1 MGRCCGHL
9 LVGRLWGILL
19 TAVVA
24 FLMPSMA
31 LAQTFTV
38 QSVPDP
44 YTAIYTD
51 GSGRTITVRGEP
63 QNTSCFAFDATGV
76 ADVFARSS
84 IAACDRSIEI
94 QFETSGFLFDS
105 VVYPD
110 IDDIDGTAP
119 RDSFAATVPGTWT
132 SPTIEIYSF
141 ASPPVFAD
149 QASRLTSSGA
159 VGSFLANDAGDN
171 PTNETATFSLATP
184 ISSFSIL
191 YDDVQGGRNARAFF
205 NLNFLIVQ
213 TAQGTVVA
221 VSDNTSGIDGIAG
234 ASNVLNAYGGDTL
247 NGVATGPTN
256 TTLAVASGSSVP
268 SELTFD
274 TATGQVSVNAGTPGG
289 TYSFDYQIC
298 EIGFP
303 TNCQIA
309 TVTVNVTRQTD
320 LSITKTNTPGVNGE
334 VDQASDTV
342 VSGSTTTYTLV
353 VTNNGPDT
361 SVGAIVTDIP
371 GTGLSCPA
379 ANAVTI
385 TGSGVPPGSFTVG
398 DLTGA
403 GITLGTLAN
412 GESTSLSFSCTVN

>member
-1 MGRCCGHL
+1 MSRLGRTL
-9 LVGRLWGILL
+9 LIVVVALL
-19 TAVVA
+19 T
-24 FLMPSMA
+24 PSIVS
-31 LAQTFTV
+31 AQNFTV
-38 QSVPDP
+38 VSVPDP

-84 IAACDRSIEI
+84 IAACDRAIEI
-94 QFETSGFLFDS
+94 RFETSGFLFDS

-119 RDSFAATVPGTWT
+119 RDSFAANVPGTWT
-132 SPTIEIYSF
+132 SPTIEVHSF
-141 ASPPVFAD
+141 ASPPAYAD
-149 QASRLTSSGA
+149 QASRLSSAGA
-159 VGSFLANDAGDN
+159 VGTFLANDAGDN
-171 PTNETATFSLATP
+171 PTNETATFSLTTP
-184 ISSFSIL
+184 SSSFSIF

-205 NLNFLIVQ
+205 NLNFIIVQ
-213 TAQGTVVA
+213 TAQGAVVA
-221 VSDNTSGIDGIAG
+221 VSDSASGIDGVSG
-234 ASNVLNAYGGDTL
+234 ALDVVNAYDGDTL
-247 NGVATGPTN
+247 NGVAAGPTN
-256 TTLAVASGSSVP
+256 TTLAVAAGSSVP
-268 SELTFD
+268 AGLNFD
-274 TATGQVSVNAGTPGG
+274 TSTGQVSVNAGTSGG
-289 TYSFDYQIC
+289 TYSFDYEIC

-309 TVTVNVTRQTD
+309 TVTVDVTRQTD

-361 SVGAIVTDIP
+361 SVGAIVTDTP

-385 TGSGVPPGSFTVG
+385 TGSGVPPGSFTVS
-398 DLTGA
+398 DLTGV
-403 GITLGTLAN
+403 GITLGSLAN
-412 GESTSLSFSCTVN
+412 GESTTLSFSCTVN